1 MSTGWH
7 CCLPPLP
14 YRCIEQLWTSPSGC
28 KGWRSTSSMQAP
40 YNATVASNAK
50 WITAS
55 LPRCDFLSKTW
66 QTWQDKEPGN
76 NLTPAQYGNM
86 LQIVAGLDG
95 VL

>member
-1 MSTGWH
+1 
-7 CCLPPLP
+7 
-14 YRCIEQLWTSPSGC
+14 
-28 KGWRSTSSMQAP
+28 MQAP